1 MVDYLP
7 VSYLAGIRVTYAG
20 LISLSIRL
28 SSIIT
33 GLIFTLIV
41 TRQLTQDE
49 FGTWGLING
58 LFVYAVAVHP
68 IITYW
73 ATREV
78 ARGENSG
85 RMVFLS
91 SSGFSIIGLGIY
103 LVLAFFVS
111 LESNVN
117 FDIMIYSAFLIPVMF
132 IKDSLT
138 AINLGHRPQSVSYGF
153 LAFELTK
160 IPLGFIFVYFL
171 DLGLEGAILA
181 TFGSYLPSIGVMAYH
196 AREKLNG
203 KITKEYAKK
212 WVKLFWIPT
221 FRNIPSLLSMSDVIV
236 FSVITGSVSGVAYYT
251 AARTIGFLVN
261 HTRAFSEALYPK
273 LLQTG
278 QKDFLSNNLIKL
290 FYFSFPLISLSIV
303 LARPALFAL
312 NPIYVVG
319 EYIVIILS
327 IRAFLT
333 TLGKIL
339 FQALQGIE
347 TVDSDKN
354 STFRDY
360 SKSKLIL
367 YPTFQLIRNGV
378 YFGSLA
384 IILYLLHDQKT
395 EIELVIYWALVGLII
410 EIPLIIYIIR
420 LVRSNFT
427 LNLDWLSLFKYLL
440 SSIIIFGLIYFLV
453 STFLEYTESIFVFL
467 PQLLTFTALG
477 VGGYVL
483 LTCAIDKKTK
493 ILCKAII
500 NELMSKK

>member
-1 MVDYLP
+1 L
-7 VSYLAGIRVTYAG
+7 SGIRVTYAG

-33 GLIFTLIV
+33 GLVFTLIV
-41 TRQLTQDE
+41 TRQLSIEE

-58 LFVYAVAVHP
+58 LLVYAVVVHP

-73 ATREV
+73 ATREG
-78 ARGENSG
+78 ARGEDSG
-85 RMVFLS
+85 RMVLLS
-91 SSGFSIIGLGIY
+91 SSGFSIIGLTVY
-103 LVLAFFVS
+103 LILAFFVS
-111 LESNVN
+111 LESSAS
-117 FDIMIYSAFLIPVMF
+117 FDILIFAAILIPVMF

-171 DLGLEGAILA
+171 DMGLEGAILA
-181 TFGSYLPSIGVMAYH
+181 TFGSYFPSIVVLAFH
-196 AREKLNG
+196 AKNKLHG
-203 KITKEYAKK
+203 KITKQYAQK
-212 WVKLFWIPT
+212 WLKLFWVPT

-236 FSVITGSVSGVAYYT
+236 YSAITGSVSGVAYYS

-278 QKDFLSNNLIKL
+278 KKEFLSDNLIKL
-290 FYFSFPLISLSIV
+290 FYFSFPLISVSIV
-303 LARPALFAL
+303 LAKPSLFAL
-312 NPIYVVG
+312 NPIYAVA
-319 EYIVIILS
+319 ESIVIILS

-333 TLGKIL
+333 TLGKVL

-347 TVDSDKN
+347 TVDKDKN

-360 SKSKLIL
+360 AKSKLIL
-367 YPTFQLIRNGV
+367 YPTFQLIRNV
-378 YFGSLA
+378 IYFVSLA
-384 IILYLLHDQKT
+384 VILYLFHAQKA
-395 EIELVIYWALVGLII
+395 EIELVNYWAMVGLII

-420 LVRSNFT
+420 LVKNNFT
-427 LNLDWLSLFKYLL
+427 LNLDWSSLFKYLL
-440 SSIIIFGLIYFLV
+440 SSVVIFGLIYFLV
-453 STFLEYTESIFVFL
+453 NEFLEYNESIFVFL
-467 PQLLTFTALG
+467 PQLLLFTALG
-477 VGGYVL
+477 IGGYIL
-483 LTCAIDKKTK
+483 LTYVIDKRTR

-500 NELMSKK
+500 KELMVKK